1 MFGGESEIKINIII
15 ILKELL
21 TVVKNSLEK
30 EIRKIIIIL
39 I

>member
-1 MFGGESEIKINIII
+1 MPESENGIEISVITV
-15 ILKELL
+15 LEELL

-30 EIRKIIIIL
+30 EIKEVIIIL

>member
-1 MFGGESEIKINIII
+1 MPGGENEIKINIII
-15 ILKELL
+15 ILETLSIVIKD
-21 TVVKNSLEK
+21 SLEK